1 MRSRICVKSFRSL
14 LLVVAVLWV
23 HVNGVAGIAH
33 AADPPTKVTDSDCTK
48 ASGFP
53 LPLPSQLKQAAFQN
67 YDVTVYDFL
76 NCETYRKLGWARDK
90 AVRDTGP
97 FINNVYYGTHP
108 AVRIFYSPQIIT
120 WLKGGKKGNIPDGA
134 MIIKEHFKPPAAR
147 YTGMSDAEID
157 AAFKTNGKD
166 WTIMIRDAR
175 GSKDGW
181 YWAEVF
187 TGMSPDATTAYKAPF
202 AYPNGGFGQYCLNCH
217 ASAKDSSTFS
227 ALNNIRGFPGESLT
241 YRVDNSWRPSM
252 SAKQL
257 ATPSTSTNQI
267 NLAIAAAPV
276 TAVTAASAPANPPDP
291 VVIHAHKKRDYLR
304 LSVAASSALTTAT
317 GANPAFLDTFK
328 WIKEVPLASV
338 QKMVP
343 ETLDRTVA
351 KHKGPAEFLSSDQ
364 CLGCHSAIS
373 GNNPIMYL
381 PTPPSTPP
389 ATVAGVNVSPYGE
402 WRWSPMGLAGRDP
415 IFYAQLDSELAYIN
429 SLPDKKTAKSLTDTT
444 INTCFRCHGVMG
456 KRQWDSDTKCDPTNP
471 VKPCNPADPSRPQF
485 KAEFT
490 QISDTANPHAK
501 YGALARDGVSCMACH
516 SQQETKQ
523 PPGKQQNSLKYFLE
537 NSITGLFQTGPKDK
551 VIGPFTDVATL
562 PMKHALGVKPG
573 HNDYIKSS
581 RMCGSCH
588 SIYLPVIDRKPIKP
602 VGPDTHYNMEQATY
616 LEWLNSKYQN
626 EVKPFAACSTTQ
638 GNGTAVPPQACAQSC
653 QNCHMPGG
661 FHNKELNIDVPQ
673 IKTQIAAVQDQT
685 YSTSDGVAPTK
696 DITVKYRESGFA
708 RHELLGTNVFLLEM
722 VKQFNNIFGVR
733 TSDYMSGSTTGIE
746 QTINRFTTQAQERTA
761 RIETNVVS
769 VDAAKLVA
777 DVKVTNLAG
786 HRLPSGVGFRR
797 AFIEFV
803 VQDNSSGKPRVVW
816 ASGRTNSVGVIVD
829 GEGKVLPTEFFD
841 EYIDKNGKKRQYF
854 QPHYQ
859 QIDAQNQVQI
869 YEELVRD
876 ADGMITTSFLRRNS
890 EFKDNR
896 LLPTG
901 WTKAGPDPKNFTGVY
916 LAATYPKGEAAK
928 DPEYVNGSGTDSL
941 RYNVTLPAGL
951 DPKNLSVRA
960 TLYYQSIPPYFLAMR
975 FAQAPNAPATQRLFY
990 LTSNL
995 DLTKSPAKDWKIKLT
1010 STEQIAV
1017 KK

>member
-1 MRSRICVKSFRSL
+1 MGSLVGVKSLWSL
-14 LLVVAVLWV
+14 LLMALVFGM
-23 HVNGVAGIAH
+23 HVNTIAL
-33 AADPPTKVTDSDCTK
+33 AADPPATVTTSDCAK

-53 LPLPSQLKQAAFQN
+53 LPLPSKLKQAAFQN

-76 NCETYRKLGWARDK
+76 NCDQYRKLGWARDK

-108 AVRIFYSPQIIT
+108 AVRIFYSPQVIA
-120 WLKGGKKGNIPDGA
+120 WLKAGKKGSIPDGA

-147 YTGMSDAEID
+147 YVGMSDAEID
-157 AAFKTNGKD
+157 AAFKANGKD

-187 TGMSPDATTAYKAPF
+187 TGMSPDATTAYQAPF

-217 ASAKDSSTFS
+217 ASAKDTSTFS
-227 ALNNIRGFPGESLT
+227 ALNNIRGFPGDSLT
-241 YRVDNSWRPSM
+241 YRVDNSWRNVGV
-252 SAKQL
+252 A
-257 ATPSTSTNQI
+257 
-267 NLAIAAAPV
+267 
-276 TAVTAASAPANPPDP
+276 TAVKPLTASSATTTPPDP
-291 VVIHAHKKRDYLR
+291 VVIHAHKKRDYMR
-304 LSVAASSALTTAT
+304 LSALQPNAPASS
-317 GANPAFLDTFK
+317 ANPAFLDTYK

-373 GNNPIMYL
+373 GSVPIMYL
-381 PTPPSTPP
+381 PTPPATPP

-402 WRWSPMGLAGRDP
+402 WRWSPMGMAGRDP
-415 IFYAQLDSELAYIN
+415 VFYAQLDSELAYIN

-456 KRQWDSDTKCDPTNP
+456 KRQWDSDNKCDPTNP

-490 QISDTANPHAK
+490 QIADTASPHAK

-516 SQQETKQ
+516 SQQPTQQ

-551 VIGPFTDVATL
+551 VIGPFTDVVTL
-562 PMKHALGVKPG
+562 PMKHALGVTPG
-573 HNDYIKSS
+573 HNEYIKSS

-588 SIYLPVIDRKPIKP
+588 SIYLPIIDRAPIKP

-626 EVKPFAACSTTQ
+626 EVKPFAACTTTQ

-673 IKTQIAAVQDQT
+673 IKTQIAAVEDQN
-685 YSTSDGVAPTK
+685 YPAADSRAATK
-696 DITVKYRESGFA
+696 DITVKFRESGFA
-708 RHELLGTNVFLLEM
+708 RHELLGANVFLLEM
-722 VKQFNNIFGVR
+722 AKQFSNIFGVR
-733 TSDYMSGSTTGIE
+733 TTDYMSGSTTGIE
-746 QTINRFTTQAQERTA
+746 QTINSFTTQAQERTA
-761 RIETNVVS
+761 RIETNVVT
-769 VDAAKLVA
+769 VDATKLVA

-797 AFIEFV
+797 AFIELV

-816 ASGRTNSVGVIVD
+816 ASGRTNSVGVIID
-829 GEGKVLPTEFFD
+829 GDGKVLPSEFFD
-841 EYIDKNGKKRQYF
+841 EYVDKNGKKRQHF

-876 ADGMITTSFLRRNS
+876 ADKLITTSFLRRDS
-890 EFKDNR
+890 ELKDNR

-901 WTKAGPDPKNFTGVY
+901 WTKTGPDPKNFTGVY
-916 LAATYPKGEAAK
+916 LEATFPKGEAAK
-928 DPEYVNGSGTDSL
+928 DPDYMNGSGTDSL
-941 RYNVTLPAGL
+941 RYNITLPAGL
-951 DPKNLSVRA
+951 DAKNLSVRA

-995 DLTKSPAKDWKIKLT
+995 DLTKSPAKDWKIRLA
-1010 STEQIAV
+1010 STEQMVV